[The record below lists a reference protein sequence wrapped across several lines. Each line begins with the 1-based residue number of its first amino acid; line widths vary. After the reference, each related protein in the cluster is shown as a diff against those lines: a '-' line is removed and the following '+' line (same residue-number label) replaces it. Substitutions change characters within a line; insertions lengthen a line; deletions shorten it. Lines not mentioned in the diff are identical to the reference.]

1 MFKPAPLITL
11 ISLAFSVGASANCT
25 YKDAQSKSVQATNL
39 QAEYSKDMIR
49 EMKEY
54 GEPLPSK
61 AKVRNVLHDKLLALG
76 IELAKEYEKNPNIQ
90 YTDSVNPTLCK
101 EYDAILTEYA
111 RSDAPVKAINL
122 EPKAL
127 SKACNLEKIW
137 ERFGAVRDE
146 SLRLLQAGKLSD
158 DVQTEQQLLMVEF
171 GQNATTDLNA
181 ACHNLEQLEA
191 SNAKNL

>member
-1 MFKPAPLITL
+1 M
-11 ISLAFSVGASANCT
+11 
-25 YKDAQSKSVQATNL
+25 
-39 QAEYSKDMIR
+39 
-49 EMKEY
+49 
-54 GEPLPSK
+54 
-61 AKVRNVLHDKLLALG
+61 
-76 IELAKEYEKNPNIQ
+76 
-90 YTDSVNPTLCK
+90 
-101 EYDAILTEYA
+101 LTEYA

-122 EPKAL
+122 APKAL
-127 SKACNLEKIW
+127 SKACNFETIW

-191 SNAKNL
+191 SNARNL